1 MTDQL
6 ALFVPRRHA
15 GQTLGIEPAPQ
26 FTPRAEHLHR
36 ADDQGGSIAAA
47 ARVVDTGRAATEA
60 YAVLRALRLHPG
72 TTSAELADRTRELG
86 LEIGQTETEWR
97 HTVARRLPGLEDAGK
112 VRATGNRP
120 SIRRPQR
127 GVDPN
132 LQPCTISPGRPQ
144 SLRWWPIEES
154 R

>member
-15 GQTLGIEPAPQ
+15 GQTLGIDPAPQ

-47 ARVVDTGRAATEA
+47 AGAVESGRAETEA
-60 YAVLRALRLHPG
+60 RAVYECLCNNPG
-72 TTSAELADRTRELG
+72 TTSAELAYRTPAAGWDLDQSEA
-86 LEIGQTETEWR
+86 EWR
-97 HTVARRLPGLEDAGK
+97 HTVARRLPGLEDRGLVKA
-112 VRATGNRP
+112 VTQRP
-120 SIRRPQR
+120 SITRPDR
-127 GVDPN
+127 EVDPN
-132 LQPCTISPGRPQ
+132 LPPCTVTGRV
-144 SLRWWPIEES
+144 SLRWRPLEES